1 MILFQ
6 IIRPE
11 NEHSKII
18 DKNDELIWN
27 TRVFRATEKM
37 QRIKSSNV
45 LSVSKAIYNNM
56 RSKSSNTFQ
65 LDTFQRLT
73 FT

>member
-1 MILFQ
+1 MIINDCY
-6 IIRPE
+6 IIL
-11 NEHSKII
+11 I
-18 DKNDELIWN
+18 DKKDEIIWN
-27 TRVFRATEKM
+27 TRIFRATQKR

-45 LSVSKAIYNNM
+45 LSLSKAIYNNM